1 MAKIDRVDLFPV
13 CYPWSGY
20 WKFLEGS
27 PGHTGVAV
35 KVTADNGV
43 AGWGLSLAVPTWSY
57 ETPETL
63 LAVLEHR
70 YGPAILG
77 RDAEDLDATIDAL
90 ERVLAPAFSLG
101 FPLAMAG
108 LEMALH
114 DLAGRLAGQ
123 SLAEGWGRAA
133 GNPVVLSWTIAVR
146 TVDEAE
152 EQIAKAHA
160 RGYRNFNIKVGSDP
174 VFDVELARLV
184 RRHAP
189 ESFLWADANGGYDL
203 PTALE
208 VAPRLADAGVDVLEA
223 PLRPNRI
230 SGYLALRRQK
240 ALPITMDEGL
250 ISPVEVEEF
259 IRLGMV
265 DGITLKVSRAGG
277 LRSARRQIELACDAG
292 LFWLGSGLT
301 DPDLSLA
308 ASLVLYAAY
317 GLERPA
323 ALNGPQ
329 FLTADILATPL
340 AIETDIAHPPRGPGL
355 GVEVDENKLQ
365 ALQWAPTRTVARR
378 LAGDA

>member
-1 MAKIDRVDLFPV
+1 MAKIDRVDLFPL

-27 PGHTGVAV
+27 PGHTAVAV

-70 YGPAILG
+70 YAPAVLG
-77 RDAEDLDATIDAL
+77 REAEDLDGAIDAI
-90 ERVLAPAFSLG
+90 ERVLAPGFSLG

-114 DLAGRLAGQ
+114 DLAGQLLGRG
-123 SLAEGWGRAA
+123 LAELWGRSAD
-133 GNPVVLSWTIAVR
+133 NCVVLSWTIAVR
-146 TVDEAE
+146 TLDEAE
-152 EQIAKAHA
+152 EQIATARA
-160 RGYRNFNIKVGSDP
+160 RGYRNFNIKVGADP
-174 VFDVELARLV
+174 QFDVELARLV

-203 PTALE
+203 ATALE

-277 LRSARRQIELACDAG
+277 LRSARRQIELARDAG

-308 ASLVLYAAY
+308 ASLVLYAGY
-317 GLERPA
+317 GLEKPA

-329 FLTADILATPL
+329 FLTADILAAPL
-340 AIETDIAHPPRGPGL
+340 AIQGDTAQVPKGPGL
-355 GVEVDENKLQ
+355 GVQVDETKLQ
-365 ALQWAPTRTVARR
+365 TLQWAPTRTVVQPTAP
-378 LAGDA
+378 AC

>member
-1 MAKIDRVDLFPV
+1 MARIERVDLFPV

-43 AGWGLSLAVPTWSY
+43 SGWGLSLAVPTWSY

-70 YGPAILG
+70 YAPAVVG
-77 RDAEDLDATIDAL
+77 RDAEDLDGAIDAA
-90 ERVLAPAFSLG
+90 ERALAPGFSLG
-101 FPLAMAG
+101 FPLALAG

-114 DLAGRLAGQ
+114 DLAGRVLGR
-123 SLAEGWGRAA
+123 SLPEMWGRPP
-133 GNPVVLSWTIAVR
+133 GNPVILSWTIAVR
-146 TVDEAE
+146 TLDEALD
-152 EQIAKAHA
+152 QMAKACA
-160 RGYRNFNIKVGSDP
+160 RGYRHFNIKVGSDP
-174 VFDVELARLV
+174 EFDVELARLV

-277 LRSARRQIELACDAG
+277 LRSARRQIELARQSG

-308 ASLVLYAAY
+308 ASLLLYAAY
-317 GLERPA
+317 GLEKPA

-329 FLTADILATPL
+329 FLTADVLATPL
-340 AIETDIAHPPRGPGL
+340 AIQGDTARAPDGPGL
-355 GVEVDENKLQ
+355 GVQVDQTKLQ
-365 ALQWAPTRTVARR
+365 ALQSAPTRTVLARCT
-378 LAGDA
+378 ADS